1 MANILEASFMI
12 VPVSK
17 IHTVHTTLVLTAFYI
32 STTCQTMAILA
43 VMMMVGI
50 CKWILTAQ
58 LHIRQSQWQASIC
71 HFTQEGM
78 SSPRS

>member
-1 MANILEASFMI
+1 MANIPEASFMV

-17 IHTVHTTLVLTAFYI
+17 IHTTLVQTAFYI
-32 STTCQTMAILA
+32 STTCHTMAILA

-50 CKWILTAQ
+50 CKWILVAQ